1 MLCTAFQELGLD
13 SFQTT
18 KGSTTFMQGTNMR
31 KFEVEWSE
39 MEGEEQW
46 KLCEVEPSEMG
57 SDLTNEEQ
65 DIWEQ
70 QMRAQRIR

>member
-1 MLCTAFQELGLD
+1 MLEEKTMLCTAFQELGLD

-39 MEGEEQW
+39 MEGEEQ
-46 KLCEVEPSEMG
+46 
-57 SDLTNEEQ
+57 
-65 DIWEQ
+65 
-70 QMRAQRIR
+70 